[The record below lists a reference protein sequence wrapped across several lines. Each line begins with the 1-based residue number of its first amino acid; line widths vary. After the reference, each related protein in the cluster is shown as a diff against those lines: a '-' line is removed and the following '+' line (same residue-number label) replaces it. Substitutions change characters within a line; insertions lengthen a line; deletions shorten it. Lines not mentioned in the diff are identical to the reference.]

1 MENQPQRTDGV
12 VVSAQGLIKQY
23 GKFTAVNDVS
33 FEIHSGEIFG
43 LLGPNGAGKSTIIEI
58 LEGIRKPTQ
67 GTAQVLG
74 YNVSQK
80 SAKIHELIGVQLQS
94 TTFFEELTSLEI
106 LQLFSSFYPN
116 GRNPRKMLQE
126 VFLEDKA
133 GTFPQNLS
141 GGQRQRLALAAALIN
156 DPALLFLD
164 EPTTG
169 LDPQSRHMLWG
180 IIEDTRAKGKSVLLT
195 THFMDEAQKLCD
207 RIAIIDQGKI
217 IALDTPARLI
227 ASLNIAAS
235 ITAEF
240 RCDSSDTIQLYKLQ
254 AIPETVQA
262 QKTGFSITLQTK
274 NTRAAFSGLLEYAD
288 EIGAV
293 IENAI
298 VQSPTLEDVFLSLT
312 GHALRD

>member
-1 MENQPQRTDGV
+1 MENQLQPSGGA
-12 VVSAQGLIKQY
+12 VVSVQNLVKQY
-23 GKFTAVNDVS
+23 GKFTAVNGVS
-33 FEIHSGEIFG
+33 FEIHAGEIFG

-58 LEGIRKPTQ
+58 LEGIRKPTT
-67 GTAQVLG
+67 GAAHVLG
-74 YNVSQK
+74 YSVTQK
-80 SAKIHELIGVQLQS
+80 SAKIHERIGVQLQS
-94 TTFFEELTSLEI
+94 TTFFEDLTSLEI

-116 GRNPRKMLQE
+116 GRNPQEMLRE
-126 VFLEDKA
+126 VFLDDKA
-133 GTFPQNLS
+133 SVFPQKLS

-180 IIEDTRAKGKSVLLT
+180 IIENTRAKGKSVLLT

-207 RIAIIDQGKI
+207 RVAIIDQGKI
-217 IALDTPARLI
+217 VALDTPARLI
-227 ASLNIAAS
+227 ASLNIASS
-235 ITAEF
+235 ISAEF
-240 RCDSSDTIQLYKLQ
+240 QCESPESIQLYKLQ

-262 QKTGFSITLQTK
+262 KKNGFSINLQTK

-293 IENAI
+293 IENAT